1 MNFDAK
7 KHEIGDIGSFSNR
20 NVPFVKARMGEVV
33 RRSRRNFGR
42 EGTWESSI
50 NNSLSYNWLCLS
62 VTNVGESP
70 ASIPLVKEGFQLRRI
85 PIRSSRDRT
94 ILALSPGSGFNSS
107 LGSKWALELFS
118 IWAWLLFS
126 LAVLRNR
133 ASSKAAR
140 SSDVTAIAVGLRR
153 SIVGFW
159 WTIVENKCNKI
170 QSATGRFSR
179 SVERK
184 MLPMHSFMHVNSGHG
199 MAFTWS
205 YPEILLCQLFGYA
218 GSTNLHRRHN
228 TIHSSWSSLLLQ
240 WGRKNASNS
249 VAPGIPIQRTPAFG
263 RGNHH
268 LVPPILRNA
277 ASNGPIVRYVCFIL

>member
-1 MNFDAK
+1 MFIGFLLTFVREAQPGLVSQYFLSFSLGASCVYQSDFYASFLRIIFPRTTARQGNSSRIMYIRFLAVDGAMNFDAK

-50 NNSLSYNWLCLS
+50 NNSFSYNWLCLS

-118 IWAWLLFS
+118 IWA
-126 LAVLRNR
+126 
-133 ASSKAAR
+133 
-140 SSDVTAIAVGLRR
+140 
-153 SIVGFW
+153 
-159 WTIVENKCNKI
+159 
-170 QSATGRFSR
+170 
-179 SVERK
+179 
-184 MLPMHSFMHVNSGHG
+184 
-199 MAFTWS
+199 
-205 YPEILLCQLFGYA
+205 
-218 GSTNLHRRHN
+218 
-228 TIHSSWSSLLLQ
+228 
-240 WGRKNASNS
+240 
-249 VAPGIPIQRTPAFG
+249 
-263 RGNHH
+263 
-268 LVPPILRNA
+268 
-277 ASNGPIVRYVCFIL
+277 